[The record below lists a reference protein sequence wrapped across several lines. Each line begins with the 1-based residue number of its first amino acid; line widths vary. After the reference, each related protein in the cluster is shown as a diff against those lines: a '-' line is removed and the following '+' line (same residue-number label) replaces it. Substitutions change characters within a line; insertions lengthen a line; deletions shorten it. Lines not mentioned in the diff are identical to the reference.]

1 MTPATPHAR
10 TCPHQGVANAPMLRR
25 LDVKWIKGM
34 TAKESCKLSTTWL
47 RIRS

>member
-1 MTPATPHAR
+1 MPA

-34 TAKESCKLSTTWL
+34 TAKESV
-47 RIRS
+47 